1 MTPLMYLPIWFS
13 LVLSCAHCRVPEW
26 HEKNKL
32 GIIQKTI
39 FFLDF
44 SDSPRTI
51 CFCFYDLFTDYW
63 SQVIADFDATLTK
76 FWVNGT
82 RGQSMSPQH
91 FISPFFAP
99 FDAKTK
105 KNCF

>member
-1 MTPLMYLPIWFS
+1 MHIVECQSGMKKINWVSFKK
-13 LVLSCAHCRVPEW
+13 RF
-26 HEKNKL
+26 
-32 GIIQKTI
+32 